1 MKNRML
7 KFCIPLALAL
17 AGGCATQSQPESAA
31 TAPGSDTAST
41 SSSPSATAR
50 SDSRV
55 TGRQSSSSRSSS
67 SARGAAQPSARSVFF
82 EVDNATLSAE
92 DRKLVESHAQ
102 YLREHPDVKVRVEG
116 NTDERGSKEYNLA
129 LGQRR
134 AETVTKVMELMGVS
148 DQRVEAVS
156 YGEEKPRSQGH
167 EESAWQQNRRSDIRY

>member
-7 KFCIPLALAL
+7 NICIPLALVL
-17 AGGCATQSQPESAA
+17 AGGCATQSQTESAA
-31 TAPGSDTAST
+31 ATPGSDTASP
-41 SSSPSATAR
+41 SSSSSTTAR

-55 TGRQSSSSRSSS
+55 TGRSSASRSAS
-67 SARGAAQPSARSVFF
+67 SARSAAQPSERSVFF
-82 EVDNATLSAE
+82 EYDKASLSAE
-92 DRKLVESHAQ
+92 DRRLIESHAQ
-102 YLREHPDVKVRVEG
+102 YLSQHPEVKVRVEG

-134 AETVTKVMELMGVS
+134 AETVTKMMELMGVS

-167 EESAWQQNRRSDIRY
+167 EEGAWQQNRRSDIQY

>member
-31 TAPGSDTAST
+31 TTPGSDTAST
-41 SSSPSATAR
+41 PSSPSATAR

-67 SARGAAQPSARSVFF
+67 SARGAAQPSERSVFF
-82 EVDNATLSAE
+82 EFDKSTLSAE